1 MPTHVERKRWRERN
15 LDDRKQVEAVMKEWE
30 FWNATKTIR
39 QTMSSSSLEKNL
51 NIYSESKDSQEYFT
65 SLSPA
70 TRLKDFWSSTTNHGS
85 RFAKTVAPST
95 WRDCRSPIAD
105 LEATEHTP
113 DQSSSAMQQV
123 TQSEVNRRLEWVF
136 ARIETTLFHQQ
147 IQMSK
152 QWKNC
157 ARRTSYASS
166 NCLVKLCCIAPYI
179 SILQNLAEI
188 CSW

>member
-157 ARRTSYASS
+157 AQRTM
-166 NCLVKLCCIAPYI
+166 LRFVKLP
-179 SILQNLAEI
+179 
-188 CSW
+188 